1 MADIDLATL
10 TPRDQD
16 PADSL
21 IVMKEGSPDAMGL
34 VDKLTALVL
43 KAVSIPA
50 APAAGLL
57 KLFARD
63 VGGRIL
69 PATIG
74 PSGLDSPLQP
84 HLALNKLA
92 WAAPI
97 GNSTTVSTFG
107 LTVARTGTASAK
119 NWASTNLYT
128 YMRGIEYLV
137 TTAAATAVAAFRGG
151 SQHFTV
157 GGPSAALGGF
167 HYICRWAPATGVTV
181 ATHRAFAGLIA
192 AVSVPTDIENSTRT
206 NVVGMGWDAADTN
219 IQIMHNDGSGACT
232 KIDLGASFPVPT
244 TDRDNVYELALFS
257 PPGTTQSVKYR
268 VRNLKTGAEAT
279 GTITTNLPPTTT
291 ALNPYGI
298 CSVGGT
304 SSVVGITLFSL
315 YIETDY

>member
-1 MADIDLATL
+1 
-10 TPRDQD
+10 
-16 PADSL
+16 
-21 IVMKEGSPDAMGL
+21 
-34 VDKLTALVL
+34 
-43 KAVSIPA
+43 
-50 APAAGLL
+50 
-57 KLFARD
+57 
-63 VGGRIL
+63 
-69 PATIG
+69 
-74 PSGLDSPLQP
+74 
-84 HLALNKLA
+84 LNKLA
-92 WAAPI
+92 WALPL
-97 GNSTTVSTFG
+97 GNSTTVNTMGMS
-107 LTVARTGTASAK
+107 VAGTGTGTAK
-119 NWASTNLYT
+119 NWASTNRYT
-128 YMRGIEYLV
+128 KMRGIEYLV

-157 GGPSAALGGF
+157 GSNAAEDGGF

-268 VRNLKTGAEAT
+268 VRNLVTNAEAT
-279 GTITTNLPPTTT
+279 GTITTNLPTTTT